1 MEDKAKNYEE
11 YKEPVNYI
19 AAVFG
24 AIGGA
29 ALGAAI
35 WAGATY
41 FTKSSDGS
49 YSFYYITPIVVGI
62 LAGGGATRLGGGNNI
77 VTALIAMIFGAIGV
91 AFGDAMETAAI
102 EGNFN
107 LSIQDYIDA
116 AMYKFDELP
125 IRYATHIGAIVLA
138 FITGLVDSKKES

>member
-11 YKEPVNYI
+11 YKEPINYI
-19 AAVFG
+19 ASVFG

-29 ALGAAI
+29 AIGAAI

-41 FTKSSDGS
+41 FTKGSDGS
-49 YSFYYITPIVVGI
+49 YSFYYITPVLVGI
-62 LAGGGATRLGGGNNI
+62 LAGTGATRLGGGNNLM
-77 VTALIAMIFGAIGV
+77 TALIALIFGAIGV
-91 AFGDAMETAAI
+91 VLGDALETAAI

-116 AMYKFDELP
+116 AMFKFDELP
-125 IRYATHIGAIVLA
+125 IRYATHGIAILA
-138 FITGLVDSKKES
+138 AFFTGLIDGKKDS